1 MLKKI
6 IFALVGLLV
15 LLVVIGFLLPGK
27 FEMTRTAKINAPA
40 EYSFEEINQ
49 LDRWNNWSYWNTL
62 DTSMTITYGEKKI
75 GEGASY
81 SWMGED
87 VGQGK
92 ILITE
97 SIPFKSIKTDL
108 DFMENGTAKAWYT
121 FEPAGDS
128 TEVTMGFSTEFGM
141 NPIMRLMG
149 ATMFESEM
157 DKAFNYNLQK
167 IKEIAEA
174 KPKFG
179 VQLTEENVA
188 PVSYIGISHTMS
200 PKDDKAVSM
209 QMSKMYTELF
219 TVLQKAKVD
228 VNGHPFCIFPSF
240 SEESM
245 DMTCALPV
253 AADAKL
259 PAKYKIMQTPA
270 SRAIKAI
277 HYGAY
282 DKLQNTHAEVQ
293 KYLAY
298 KKYEE
303 SGAPWEVYVTDPYV
317 EKDTTKWVTEVYYPI
332 K

>member
-6 IFALVGLLV
+6 IYGLVGLLV

-27 FEMTRTAKINAPA
+27 FEITRTAKINAPA
-40 EYSFEEINQ
+40 EYTFEEVNQ

-62 DTSMTITYGEKKI
+62 DTSMTVTYGDKKA

-81 SWMGED
+81 SWAGED
-87 VGQGK
+87 VGNGK

-97 SIPFKSIKTDL
+97 SVPFKSIKTDL

-128 TEVTMGFSTEFGM
+128 TAVTMGFSTEFGM
-141 NPIMRLMG
+141 NPFMRLMG

-167 IKEIAEA
+167 LREIAES
-174 KPKFG
+174 KPKFS
-179 VQLTEENVA
+179 VKFTEENVT

-200 PKDDKAVSM
+200 PKDNDAVSL
-209 QMSKMYTELF
+209 QMGKMYTELF
-219 TVLQKAKVD
+219 NALQKAKVD
-228 VNGHPFCIFPSF
+228 VNGHPFCLFPGYSP
-240 SEESM
+240 ESM
-245 DMTCALPV
+245 NMVCALPV
-253 AADAKL
+253 SSDAKV
-259 PAKYKIMQTPA
+259 PSKYKIMQTPA
-270 SRAIKAI
+270 TRAIKAV
-277 HYGAY
+277 HNGSYAN
-282 DKLQNTHAEVQ
+282 LQKTHEEMH

-303 SGAPWEVYVTDPYV
+303 SGTPWEVYVTDPYV
-317 EKDTTKWVTEVYYPI
+317 EKDTAKWITEIYYPI